1 MPTFQPSSH
10 SYGGISHADDSYG
23 FFLVPA
29 LTRHF
34 RTVHWKCDHYKEK
47 KQKALNKAADA
58 KAERDAEY
66 RKKGMKGPLDNPTS
80 KRTSKWKRKEKE
92 RGKFQAEANGY
103 DSQISHWCSKSQ
115 QKQSETELK
124 ESETE
129 LRQAEI
135 DQALAPAPVDSAGAS
150 LPPVV
155 EEGGLPGWV
164 LPVAGIGVLA
174 VVGIGAALALRR

>member
-23 FFLVPA
+23 VWFIPA
-29 LTRHF
+29 AVAGLTRAG
-34 RTVHWKCDHYKEK
+34 RSAAWKCDHYQEK
-47 KQKALNKAADA
+47 KQKAWDKYNTAKDERDEARRAGKKSKASRKQKDMDRHKREAESYDTQIEKHCSKAELKQSRTDA
-58 KAERDAEY
+58 KLQE
-66 RKKGMKGPLDNPTS
+66 
-80 KRTSKWKRKEKE
+80 
-92 RGKFQAEANGY
+92 F
-103 DSQISHWCSKSQ
+103 
-115 QKQSETELK
+115 
-124 ESETE
+124 
-129 LRQAEI
+129 
-135 DQALAPAPVDSAGAS
+135 APAPVDSAGAS

>member
-34 RTVHWKCDHYKEK
+34 RTSHWKCDHYKEK
-47 KQKALNKAADA
+47 KQKAQNKANNA

-92 RGKFQAEANGY
+92 RQKFQAEANGY

-124 ESETE
+124 EAETDAKLQE
-129 LRQAEI
+129 F
-135 DQALAPAPVDSAGAS
+135 APPPVDSAGAS
-150 LPPVV
+150 LPPVA
-155 EEGGLPGWV
+155 EGGLPGWV
-164 LPVAGIGVLA
+164 LPVAGIGALA
-174 VVGIGAALALRR
+174 VVGIGVALVLRR